1 MCIRDRTR
9 QSKLPG
15 LTEQEEVFADYHAT
29 GLTLRQHPMSFV
41 RSELSRRGVVSAESL
56 QECETNHS
64 VKVAG
69 IVLLRQRPSTAKG
82 ITFVTLEDETGSM
95 NAILKRAIWKR
106 YERIATSS
114 QAWVVR
120 GKVERHHDV
129 VHIVVRS
136 LESLVV
142 DSEHLLQSSR
152 DFR

>member
-1 MCIRDRTR
+1 M
-9 QSKLPG
+9 
-15 LTEQEEVFADYHAT
+15 FAVYHAR
-29 GLTLRQHPMSFV
+29 GLTLRQHPMSFL
-41 RSELSRRGVVSAESL
+41 RSELKRRGVVSAEQL